1 MRRHRVIAV
10 VLLFAA
16 LLLAIPMEMITG
28 SVSAAAKNNKQL
40 IYDFAGML
48 TQAEREELNQLAN
61 KYGAERKTD
70 IIIVMTEEDKDTTL
84 ILDDFYKQHAPGYGE
99 PYGSSVI
106 LILNTT
112 RQDFYFASY
121 GKAQKYVDAVRLDEI
136 SKRVSWDIIFEKQ
149 MRAFRNYIL
158 LVHKYMGIAPG
169 TKLSNNSQKTFMKIA
184 GITRE
189 KDKKMIFDTA
199 KVLGPQEYNELNK
212 LAMQYSN
219 ERKTDIIIVTIF
231 SLDSYSAKKM
241 ANDFYNEYGPGF
253 DKRHGNAV
261 ILMADVLQKDIYV
274 AGFNDAMTHLDDEK
288 SDQIRDKITWD
299 ISKGNYQS
307 AFKNYLQTTYKHLRV
322 ISEPNSKE
330 ASSVVAETQKQL
342 PATETKR
349 YIFDHAKLLNNQEY
363 DDLEA
368 LAKQFSAERE
378 TDMIIYTNNSPNA
391 YDVKKMTQDFYDE
404 YGPGYDK
411 RHGNAVILMVDMTHR
426 EVYLAGFY
434 KGKEY
439 LDDDRLDQIRE
450 KVTPDLT
457 DKEYKQAFQTYLKTA
472 HKYMGFRPGINP
484 ENLLLNIW
492 VQLGA
497 ALLIG
502 GGIVTLFVYR
512 SGGRVTVDAQTYEDP
527 NSAGLVDY
535 SDHYIRTCSTRTRR
549 YSSGSGSSSSSGG
562 GGTTSGGHSHS
573 GSRGSF

>member
-1 MRRHRVIAV
+1 MRRNRIITV

-16 LLLAIPMEMITG
+16 LLLAVPMEMITG
-28 SVSAAAKNNKQL
+28 SVSAAGKNSKRL

-70 IIIVMTEEDKDTTL
+70 IIIVLTEEDKDTTQL
-84 ILDDFYKQHAPGYGE
+84 LDDFYEQHAPGYGE
-99 PYGSSVI
+99 RYGSSVI

-112 RQDFYFASY
+112 RDDIYFASY
-121 GKAQKYVDAVRLDEI
+121 GKAQKYVDEIRLNEI
-136 SKRVSWDIIFEKQ
+136 MKKVSWDIGFNKQ

-169 TKLSNNSQKTFMKIA
+169 TKPISKDQKTFMKIA

-189 KDKKMIFDTA
+189 KDKKLIFDTA
-199 KVLGPQEYNELNK
+199 KVLKPQEYNELHK
-212 LAMQYSN
+212 MAKQYAF
-219 ERKTDIIIVTIF
+219 ERKTDMIIVTIS

-253 DKRHGNAV
+253 DKRHGNTV
-261 ILMADVLQKDIYV
+261 ILMADVIHKEIYV
-274 AGFNDAMTHLDDEK
+274 AGFNEAMTHLGEEK
-288 SDQIRDKITWD
+288 LDQLRDKITSD
-299 ISKGNYQS
+299 ITKGNYHS
-307 AFKNYLQTTYKHLRV
+307 AFKNYLQTTYKYMRV
-322 ISEPNSKE
+322 ISESNSKDG
-330 ASSVVAETQKQL
+330 SSVLAGAENQSGTPKKQ
-342 PATETKR
+342 
-349 YIFDHAKLLNNQEY
+349 YIFDNAKLLNGQETEE
-363 DDLEA
+363 LQE
-368 LAKQFSAERE
+368 LAKQYSAERE
-378 TDMIIYTNNSPNA
+378 TDMIIYTINSPNA

-411 RHGNAVILMVDMTHR
+411 RYGNAVILMVDMTHR

-434 KGKEY
+434 KGKQY

-450 KVTPDLT
+450 KITPYLT
-457 DKEYKQAFQTYLKTA
+457 DKEYKQAFQTYMKTA

-484 ENLLLNIW
+484 ENLLLNVW

-497 ALLIG
+497 ALVIG
-502 GGIVTLFVYR
+502 GGIVTLLVYR
-512 SGGRVTVDAQTYEDP
+512 SGGRVTVNARTYEDP
-527 NSAGLVDY
+527 NSDGLVDY
-535 SDHYIRTCSTRTRR
+535 EDRYIRTTTTRTKV
-549 YSSGSGSSSSSGG
+549 SSSSSSSSSGGG

>member
-1 MRRHRVIAV
+1 MRANRIIGILLMFFTLMVAV
-10 VLLFAA
+10 P
-16 LLLAIPMEMITG
+16 IEMITG
-28 SVSAAAKNNKQL
+28 SVNAAAKNNKQL

-70 IIIVMTEEDKDTTL
+70 IIIVMTEEDKDTTQ
-84 ILDDFYKQHAPGYGE
+84 ILDDFYEQHAPGYGE

-112 RQDFYFASY
+112 RQDIYFASY
-121 GKAQKYVDAVRLDEI
+121 GRAQKYVDAVRLDEI
-136 SKRVSWDIIFEKQ
+136 SKRVSWDIGFEKQ

-169 TKLSNNSQKTFMKIA
+169 TKLSSNSQKTFMKIA

-189 KDKKMIFDTA
+189 KDKKLIFETA

-212 LAMQYSN
+212 LAKQYSI

-274 AGFNDAMTHLDDEK
+274 AGFNEAKTHLGDEK

-299 ISKGNYQS
+299 MSKGNYQS
-307 AFKNYLQTTYKHLRV
+307 AFTNYLQTTYKYLRV
-322 ISEPNSKE
+322 ISEPNSKDVSNVL
-330 ASSVVAETQKQL
+330 ADAVKQ
-342 PATETKR
+342 PAATGTKQ
-349 YIFDHAKLLNNQEY
+349 YIFDDAKLLNSHEFEELQV
-363 DDLEA
+363 
-368 LAKQFSAERE
+368 LAKQYSAERE
-378 TDMIIYTNNSPNA
+378 TDMIIYTINSPNA

-404 YGPGYDK
+404 FGPGYDK

-450 KVTPDLT
+450 KLTPHLT
-457 DKEYKQAFQTYLKTA
+457 EKDYKQAFQTYLKTA

-484 ENLLLNIW
+484 ENLLLNVW

-497 ALLIG
+497 ALVIG
-502 GGIVTLFVYR
+502 AGIVTLLVYR
-512 SGGRVTVDAQTYEDP
+512 SGGRVTVDARTYEDP
-527 NSAGLVDY
+527 NSDGLVDY
-535 SDHYIRTCSTRTRR
+535 EDYYIRTTTTRTKV
-549 YSSGSGSSSSSGG
+549 SSSSSSSSGGG